1 MGGRTVRRMN
11 CAAFHFSTI
20 TGGKAFVVNP
30 LVLSS
35 SFMMRHMERLHFST
49 LPSLKPHVWL
59 MVAATQSVLLSV
71 QQTSPLTQEPDYKRE
86 RGVCVFLCVHMC
98 RNTHRWSS
106 NDQRFRRRERK
117 WILRA
122 GGGLVLRHISPTH
135 FLRWCRT
142 LVPPPHVGKI
152 CVLLNLL
159 DLLVFPESWSSFSGP
174 SAKPAIFKASS
185 FPTVLFR
192 CLLRIHNPPKI
203 KNNLKK

>member
-20 TGGKAFVVNP
+20 TRGKAFVVNP

-142 LVPPPHVGKI
+142 LVPPPRRK
-152 CVLLNLL
+152 
-159 DLLVFPESWSSFSGP
+159 DLRSPQPSWFIGIPRKLIFIQWAFSQACDLQGFIL
-174 SAKPAIFKASS
+174 SHCA
-185 FPTVLFR
+185 V
-192 CLLRIHNPPKI
+192 
-203 KNNLKK
+203 